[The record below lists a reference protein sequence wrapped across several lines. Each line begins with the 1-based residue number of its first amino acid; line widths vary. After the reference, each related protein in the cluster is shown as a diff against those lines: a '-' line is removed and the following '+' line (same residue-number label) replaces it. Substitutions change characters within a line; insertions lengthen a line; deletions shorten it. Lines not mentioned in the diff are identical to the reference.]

1 MSLGR
6 WRELF
11 YDCPLM
17 SSIESFESVFGR
29 APEFVSCAPGRINLI
44 GEHVDYLDGCVMPI
58 AIDRAVT
65 IHFARAR
72 GRQSRIWPEGF
83 GLEEP
88 VSFDTNNFYREGPDG
103 VQWLNYVFGV
113 MAGYQDDGL
122 VLPAF
127 DAFISSDLPTGAG
140 LSSSA
145 ALEMSVAMLIE
156 CLSGLR
162 KGVVERA
169 LICQKAEHEWAGV
182 PCGIMDQFA
191 SGAGKTG
198 QVLHL
203 DCRDLSFDHAPL
215 PECVSVLTAD
225 TQVKHALGDGEYR
238 KRRESCE
245 EAAGILGIDS
255 FRDATLA
262 QVEAAKEELGDLLYR
277 RARHAVS
284 EMQRVEE
291 FSDALK
297 RDQSDRISNLMR
309 CSHNSL
315 RDDFEVSCEELDVLV
330 DAAYEFGPERGLI
343 GSRMT
348 GGGFGGS
355 TVSLVKSEAAEA
367 LKAYL
372 EKSYQQ
378 KFGREL
384 NCFIT
389 SAEDGANCESL

>member
-11 YDCPLM
+11 YDCSPM
-17 SSIESFESVFGR
+17 SSGESFESVFGR
-29 APEFVSCAPGRINLI
+29 APEFVSRAPGRINLI

-191 SGAGKTG
+191 SGAGKAG

-245 EAAGILGIDS
+245 GAAGILGIDS
-255 FRDATLA
+255 FRDATSA

-291 FSDALK
+291 FSDALR
-297 RDQSDRISNLMR
+297 RDQSDRIANLMR

>member
-1 MSLGR
+1 
-6 WRELF
+6 
-11 YDCPLM
+11 M
-17 SSIESFESVFGR
+17 SSGESFESVFGR
-29 APEFVSCAPGRINLI
+29 APEFVSRAPGRINLI

-72 GRQSRIWPEGF
+72 GRQSRIWPEGY

-156 CLSGLR
+156 RLSGLR

-191 SGAGKTG
+191 SGAGKAG

-203 DCRDLSFDHAPL
+203 DCRDLSFDHVPL

-225 TQVKHALGDGEYR
+225 TQVKHALGDSEYR

-262 QVEAAKEELGDLLYR
+262 QVEATKEELGDLLYR

-389 SAEDGANCESL
+389 SAKDGANCESL

>member
-1 MSLGR
+1 
-6 WRELF
+6 
-11 YDCPLM
+11 
-17 SSIESFESVFGR
+17 
-29 APEFVSCAPGRINLI
+29 
-44 GEHVDYLDGCVMPI
+44 
-58 AIDRAVT
+58 
-65 IHFARAR
+65 
-72 GRQSRIWPEGF
+72 
-83 GLEEP
+83 
-88 VSFDTNNFYREGPDG
+88 
-103 VQWLNYVFGV
+103 

-156 CLSGLR
+156 RLSGLR

-191 SGAGKTG
+191 SGAGKAG

-203 DCRDLSFDHAPL
+203 DCRDLSFDHVPL

-245 EAAGILGIDS
+245 GAASILGIDS

-262 QVEAAKEELGDLLYR
+262 RVEAAKEELGDLLYR

-291 FSDALK
+291 FSDAPEK
-297 RDQSDRISNLMR
+297 GPVR
-309 CSHNSL
+309 SHRQPDAVQPQL
-315 RDDFEVSCEELDVLV
+315 PREDDFEVSCEELDVLV
-330 DAAYEFGPERGLI
+330 DAAYEFGTGAWIDWFAHDWRRIWRVHRFFGQK
-343 GSRMT
+343 R
-348 GGGFGGS
+348 GGGGTERHTS
-355 TVSLVKSEAAEA
+355 R
-367 LKAYL
+367 
-372 EKSYQQ
+372 KSYQQ

>member
-6 WRELF
+6 WWELF
-11 YDCPLM
+11 YDWPLM
-17 SSIESFESVFGR
+17 SSGESFESVFGR
-29 APEFVSCAPGRINLI
+29 APEFVSRAPGRINLI

-72 GRQSRIWPEGF
+72 GSQSRIWPEGF

-113 MAGYQDDGL
+113 MTGYQDDGL

-156 CLSGLR
+156 RLSGLQ
-162 KGVVERA
+162 KEVVERA

-191 SGAGKTG
+191 SGAGKAG

-203 DCRDLSFDHAPL
+203 DCRDLSFDYAPL

-245 EAAGILGIDS
+245 EAAGILGINS
-255 FRDATLA
+255 FRDATLNP
-262 QVEAAKEELGDLLYR
+262 VEAAKEELGDLLYR

-291 FSDALK
+291 FSDALR
-297 RDQSDRISNLMR
+297 RDQSDRIANLMR
-309 CSHNSL
+309 RSHNSL

-367 LKAYL
+367 LKVYL

-389 SAEDGANCESL
+389 SAENGASCESL